1 MDSSFIAYP
10 SISNYDKVANIL
22 TQFMNILVV
31 AEHKIDGSNFQIIF
45 EYDEKN
51 VLNVKYASRNLVLDK
66 DTKNFSFEASVRD
79 QEGVIERIKS
89 YILADKNI
97 TQLNLYGELYGC
109 LRCAN
114 RVKYFDPTPP
124 HDKLKFFEIKING
137 TSLTV
142 EKFYNLCEQ
151 LDIPKVECI
160 GVMEL
165 REALKID
172 LYDPNLISRLTQGSK
187 YIEGIVIKCF
197 DKPLFAPIKIK
208 TPEFCEYERGKD
220 VAAQK
225 KEPCPPSATLVYEQ
239 QLRNYVTENRIINV
253 LSKQPY
259 SKKDIPLICTH
270 VIEDALQD
278 FHKNNESTRE
288 TITMKSCVFKEAKQ
302 QVFHLIK
309 KSKLVQ
315 ELLKPIVPTE

>member
-10 SISNYDKVANIL
+10 SISNFDKVANTL

-51 VLNVKYASRNLVLDK
+51 VLNVKYACRNLVLVK

-197 DKPLFAPIKIK
+197 DKPLFAPVKIK
-208 TPEFCEYERGKD
+208 TREFCEYERRKD
-220 VAAQK
+220 VTSPN
-225 KEPCPPSATLVYEQ
+225 KEPSVSATLVYEQ
-239 QLRNYVTENRIINV
+239 QLRDYVTENRIINV
-253 LSKQPY
+253 LRKQPY
-259 SKKDIPLICTH
+259 SKKDIPLLCTH
-270 VIEDALQD
+270 VIEDALKD
-278 FHKNNESTRE
+278 FHEYNENARE
-288 TITMKSCVFKEAKQ
+288 NITMKNCVFKEAKQ
-302 QVFHLIK
+302 QVFLLIK

-315 ELLKPIVPTE
+315 DLLDPIVPTE